1 MKTMQLISMLE
12 WAARKQENQAVR
24 DMLVLGARRLF
35 ELHDENLT
43 LKAEIL
49 KLRSKESN
57 EIQIQSSETRS

>member
-1 MKTMQLISMLE
+1 MKTMQIISMLE
-12 WAARKQENQAVR
+12 WAANKQENQAVR
-24 DMLVLGARRLF
+24 DMLIMGAKRLF
-35 ELHDENLT
+35 ELYDETLT

>member
-1 MKTMQLISMLE
+1 MKTMQIISMLE
-12 WAARKQENQAVR
+12 WAANKQENQAVR
-24 DMLVLGARRLF
+24 DLLIIGAKRLF
-35 ELHDENLT
+35 ELYDETLT